1 MLDLFQ
7 FLGNVETL
15 IGGAGAI
22 VFTVSYGAFFSWRK
36 TEAGRSLFYV
46 FCAIDALFINN
57 ALASFLG
64 IDYPG
69 RDIVRFIILTAVT
82 LTMWRL
88 VFVLWRN
95 WAKGDPRPL
104 NIEPKTRPLAP
115 NRKKEDQ

>member
-1 MLDLFQ
+1 MLDIFQ
-7 FLGNVETL
+7 FLGNIETL

-69 RDIVRFIILTAVT
+69 RDVVRFVILTAVT

-95 WAKGDPRPL
+95 WAKGDSRPL
-104 NIEPKTRPLAP
+104 NIEPKPRLTTTLKP
-115 NRKKEDQ
+115 KE